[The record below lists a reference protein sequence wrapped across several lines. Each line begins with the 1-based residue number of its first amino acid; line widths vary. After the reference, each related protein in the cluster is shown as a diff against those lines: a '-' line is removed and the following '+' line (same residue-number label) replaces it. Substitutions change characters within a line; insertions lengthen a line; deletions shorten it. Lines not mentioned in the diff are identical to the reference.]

1 MRYEKHYGACHSF
14 ALSSHLNM
22 EIAMAANALVQTR
35 IDAEVRDRASAVLGN
50 MGLTVSDAVRILLTR
65 TANEG
70 ALPLELVSGSEA
82 HDAWFRTKV
91 LEALNDIRPDVSD
104 EEVEAHFAERR
115 AAARLNAGERKS

>member
-1 MRYEKHYGACHSF
+1 MAENLLWILSF
-14 ALSSHLNM
+14 KCITVVLNM

-35 IDAEVRDRASAVLGN
+35 IDADVRDRASAVLES

-70 ALPLELVSGSEA
+70 ALPLELFSSSEV

-91 LEALNDIRPDVSD
+91 LEALNDTRPDISD
-104 EEVEAHFAERR
+104 DEVEAHFAKRR
-115 AAARLNAGERKS
+115 ATARLKAGGRKS

>member
-1 MRYEKHYGACHSF
+1 
-14 ALSSHLNM
+14 
-22 EIAMAANALVQTR
+22 MAANALVQTR

-70 ALPLELVSGSEA
+70 ALPLELLSGSEA

-91 LEALNDIRPDVSD
+91 LEALNDTRADVPDD
-104 EEVEAHFAERR
+104 EDEAHFAERR
-115 AAARLNAGERKS
+115 AAARLNASARKS